1 MKKTQDK
8 ATQQAMPA
16 NNAEDQSEEWDN
28 RAFKAMANPD
38 RRHIL
43 DFLRDSR
50 KNTGEI
56 CAQLPTLNRCT
67 VMQHLGVLHKAGLII
82 SKKEGRCR
90 WHYLDV
96 SPIQR
101 IHERWI
107 KNYAVPAS
115 DLLLKL
121 KTDLE
126 QNTS

>member
-1 MKKTQDK
+1 MKKTQAK
-8 ATQQAMPA
+8 ATRQTSTA
-16 NNAEDQSEEWDN
+16 NNAEDHAEKWDN

-38 RRHIL
+38 RRRIL

-50 KNTGEI
+50 KKTGEI
-56 CAQLPTLNRCT
+56 CAHLPALNRCT

-107 KNYAVPAS
+107 ASYSAPSADFLSKLQS
-115 DLLLKL
+115 DLESL
-121 KTDLE
+121 
-126 QNTS
+126 

>member
-1 MKKTQDK
+1 MNQFYGKSDS
-8 ATQQAMPA
+8 A
-16 NNAEDQSEEWDN
+16 DDRDN

-38 RRHIL
+38 RRRIL
-43 DFLRDSR
+43 DLLRDSR

-56 CAQLPTLNRCT
+56 CTQFPALNRCT

-82 SKKEGRCR
+82 NRKEGRCR

-115 DLLLKL
+115 ELLLKL

-126 QNTS
+126 RTAP

>member
-1 MKKTQDK
+1 MNKTQE
-8 ATQQAMPA
+8 QANQLSA
-16 NNAEDQSEEWDN
+16 KDDSAEDQDN

-38 RRHIL
+38 RRRIL
-43 DFLRDSR
+43 DLLRDSR
-50 KNTGEI
+50 KNTGDI
-56 CAQLPTLNRCT
+56 CAQFPLLNRCT

-82 SKKEGRCR
+82 NRTEGRCR

-107 KNYAVPAS
+107 KDYAVPAS

-126 QNTS
+126 KTAR